1 MRELLV
7 NINKIDAEEDFD
19 DFLMAMDGQL
29 KWLEEEAS
37 ELNLALSIS
46 KNTPELLEVLF
57 DRMSEGMND
66 DNKDR
71 LLVIFGRY
79 LGEFVRNTY
88 GGKWTL
94 PLDDEK
100 NINFNTPVIVGH
112 SKFEGLEFSPIRTM
126 RAYSLRKKPG
136 MIRKIIHSDISPK
149 ILDLSKEASKEE
161 LPDNDREN

>member
-1 MRELLV
+1 
-7 NINKIDAEEDFD
+7 
-19 DFLMAMDGQL
+19 MAMDDQL

-37 ELNLALSIS
+37 RLNLELGIS
-46 KNTPELLEVLF
+46 KNTPELLEALL
-57 DRMSEGMND
+57 DRMSGGMND

-71 LLVIFGRY
+71 LLVILGRY
-79 LGEFVRNTY
+79 LGEFVRITY

-112 SKFEGLEFSPIRTM
+112 SRFEGLEFSPIRTM

-136 MIRKIIHSDISPK
+136 MIRKIIHSDISPQ
-149 ILDLSKEASKEE
+149 ILDLSKEASEE
-161 LPDNDREN
+161 KSPDKNRDN